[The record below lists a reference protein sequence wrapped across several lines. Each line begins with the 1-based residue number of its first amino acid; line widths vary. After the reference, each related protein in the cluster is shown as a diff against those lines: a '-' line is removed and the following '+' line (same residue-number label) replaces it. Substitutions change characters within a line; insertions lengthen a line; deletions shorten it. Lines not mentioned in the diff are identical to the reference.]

1 MTNVWD
7 DPDLQRNDD
16 YVRWENEGDQIVGEI
31 LRVAKHTFE
40 DGKVAPLLVIRTDD
54 GTERTLTAGQVQL
67 ATKLA
72 ELRPGVGD
80 RIAIVYTRSEKRQGG
95 KTLKHFEVEVKAGTP
110 SVSEPA
116 GVSTSAPAPA
126 KSLL

>member
-7 DPDLQRNDD
+7 DPELKRNDD
-16 YVRWENEGDQIVGEI
+16 YVRWENEGDQIIGEI
-31 LRVAKHTFE
+31 LNVAKHTFE

-95 KTLKHFEVEVKAGTP
+95 KTLKHFEVEVKPGTT
-110 SVSEPA
+110 SASEPM
-116 GVSTSAPAPA
+116 SAPAPA